1 MWYTNWVVI
10 KTKESASFLIM
21 RARQLRVNEHR
32 SAINRKTKDYLGGHF
47 SRGHGKNPAA
57 HLTVIGIE
65 KVLPHHDE
73 ELLRTRESLW
83 INNYDSVQF
92 GANTRS

>member
-1 MWYTNWVVI
+1 MCTRKSKNRSDHATFHVVFI
-10 KTKESASFLIM
+10 HFEPDEKKEAKRRRLKNPSL
-21 RARQLRVNEHR
+21 
-32 SAINRKTKDYLGGHF
+32 
-47 SRGHGKNPAA
+47 GHGKNPAA
-57 HLTVIGIE
+57 HLTVVGIE
-65 KVLPHHDE
+65 KVLPHNDE